1 MAKEETLRVNI
12 LADKKRLEEGL
23 SGAEKGINK
32 FASSAKKI
40 FLGLGAALGVRE
52 IIRFGNEAT
61 KAADAQIQAQQSLLV
76 ALNNNVSAQRRLIKQ
91 SGELQKVTMFGDEA
105 TIEAQRQLAVLGL
118 TEDQIKK
125 LIPLV
130 QDMAT
135 GLRIDLVSAA
145 SLVGKSVSS
154 STDALARYFKSG
166 LDGVIGQSQ
175 RAAVLTETLT
185 KKFEG
190 QAEAAAKVGRG
201 PLVQL
206 KNAWGDY
213 MEVIGGKILPVLS
226 KFANFGTTILQ
237 SLSKQSTA
245 LIQEKVALNSLINSI
260 TSANVT
266 QDLRNTLIKRL
277 QQEYPDFLGNLN
289 AEKVTNQQL
298 ADRLN
303 DVNKE
308 YGNKIK
314 LTVQQELI
322 NKQAKQIAD
331 SLEKEIRLRE
341 KLFSA
346 EQRLQRTQELIAKT
360 PVSDEA
366 MLRTQQFE
374 INQVDR
380 LNKGIQ
386 DQQEFRSRLNEQNQ
400 KAIELLDEMAG
411 KTPEV
416 IEADKKRDDGYVKI
430 IKTINDYKNELSD
443 LDTQIQNTDAS
454 DLATI
459 TTLEKKKTAIENL
472 LREIEK
478 RTKLQEI
485 KPIEVENIL
494 PDLEAS
500 ESSSFDD
507 LVKMWDDLTAAEI
520 RNAGEIEILPDDYL
534 TATNAIAQ
542 MTKDVNAIMKSGF
555 ADAVTGIA
563 ESFGNLLTGTGDF
576 AQNMNQMIADLAKNI
591 GRAFIGIGMGYM
603 AIPGMQGKGAE
614 LIAAGTAL
622 TMMGQIGSNLIA
634 QDKEAYQQKVSAGQ
648 QTGTTELTVAKIDN
662 RYIYLSNQR
671 GARQMEQIT

>member
-360 PVSDEA
+360 PVTDEA
-366 MLRTQQFE
+366 ILRTQQFE
-374 INQVDR
+374 IKQVDR

-386 DQQEFRSRLNEQNQ
+386 EQQEFRSMLNEQNQ

-472 LREIEK
+472 FREIEK
-478 RTKLQEI
+478 STKLKEI

-520 RNAGEIEILPDDYL
+520 RNAGEIEILPDNYL
-534 TATNAIAQ
+534 TATNAMAQ

-563 ESFGNLLTGTGDF
+563 ESFGNLLTGTGNF
-576 AQNMNQMIADLAKNI
+576 AQNMEQMIADLAKNI

-603 AIPGMQGKGAE
+603 AIPGMHGMGAE

>member
-472 LREIEK
+472 IREIEK
-478 RTKLQEI
+478 STKLKEI

-520 RNAGEIEILPDDYL
+520 RNAGEIEILPDNYL